1 MPNLDPA
8 TLSHAALGPAAGI
21 LQVWVLP
28 GLLGLGLAS
37 ATGLLTFLPL
47 LMLAVVGRLGLFGIN
62 LNDHMSWLTLTPAI
76 AALAVAAVVEFAG
89 DKIPVVDHGLNVLG
103 AFTRP
108 IAGAIAAGSVFAGLD
123 PTTAAIAGVIVGA
136 PAAFAFNA
144 AQGGVRLTST
154 ATTAGL
160 ANPVVSFFEDG
171 LSFFTV
177 LLAFVAPVVVPVVL
191 VILMIVVFRL
201 GRRLRDRIHG
211 APGKPDTA

>member
-1 MPNLDPA
+1 MPPLDP
-8 TLSHAALGPAAGI
+8 TMLGPAAGI

-28 GLLGLGLAS
+28 ALLGLGLAS
-37 ATGLLTFLPL
+37 ATGLRTFLPL

-62 LNDHMSWLTLTPAI
+62 LNDHMSWLTSTPAI

-103 AFTRP
+103 TFTRP
-108 IAGAIAAGSVFAGLD
+108 IAGAIAAGSVFVGLD

-160 ANPVVSFFEDG
+160 GNPVVSFFEDG

-211 APGKPDTA
+211 APV